1 MSDSTRTDS
10 SMLNMLRTISQEVN
24 VAKDLPAALAIIVKQ
39 VRVAMNSHVCSVYL
53 YEADRDRY
61 VLMATEGLN
70 KRAVG
75 KVSMAA
81 HEGLVGL
88 VGSRAETITLEDA
101 MSHPRFLYFAETGE
115 ERYASFLGTPI
126 IHHRQVLGVLVV
138 QQKER
143 RQFDEGDEAFL
154 VTMSAQLSGVIA
166 HAEATGSIRGLGKQ
180 GKGIQEARFI
190 GVPGAPGA
198 ALGTAVV
205 VLPVADLDVV
215 PDKITTDIPEQLELF
230 ALALE
235 SVRADIR
242 SLSARLSK
250 QLRPQERAL
259 FDVYLMMLEH
269 TALAGDVIRVIRTGQ
284 WAQGALRQVVSE
296 HVQRFEHMNDDYL
309 RERASDVKDLGRRL
323 LSYLQK
329 AHQQTL
335 VYPDN
340 TILVSEELSPAMLG
354 EVPAEKLVGLVS
366 VLGSRNSH
374 VAILARAMGIPTV
387 VAAVDLPYTRL
398 DGIEMIIDGY
408 HGDVFTNPS
417 ALLRQQ
423 YAEVVEEERLISKD
437 LDSLRS
443 LPCVTLDGHHLPL
456 WVNTGLLADVK
467 RAQQRGA
474 EGVGLYRSE
483 VAFMGSSRFPS
494 ESEQVQMYREQL
506 EAFHPLPV
514 TMRTLDIGGDKPL
527 SYFPIKESNP
537 YLGWRGI
544 RITLD
549 HPEIFLVQVRAMIKA
564 SAGLNNLRIL
574 LPMIS
579 GVHEL
584 DDAQHLIHR
593 AWGELTSEGLDVEMP
608 QIGVMIEVPSAV
620 YQARELAHMADFI
633 SVGSNDLTQYL
644 LAVDRNNARVA
655 ALYDYL
661 HPAVLMA
668 LKEVVSAAHAEGKQV
683 SICGEMAGD
692 PVAAVL
698 LLAMGFDSLSMN
710 STHLPKVKW
719 LLRKM
724 TLQHAQA
731 LLSEVSAM
739 DNPQMIHSTLNLALG
754 NLGLSK
760 VLNPASSVQT

>member
-1 MSDSTRTDS
+1 
-10 SMLNMLRTISQEVN
+10 MLRMISQEVN
-24 VAKDLPAALAIIVKQ
+24 AAKDLPAALTIIVKQ

-53 YEADRDRY
+53 YEPDRDRY
-61 VLMATEGLN
+61 LLMATEGLN

-75 KVSMAA
+75 KVSMASN
-81 HEGLVGL
+81 EGLVGL

-215 PDKITTDIPEQLELF
+215 PDKAISNIAEQLELF
-230 ALALE
+230 TLALE

-242 SLSARLSK
+242 SLSARLSD

-269 TALAGDVIRVIRTGQ
+269 TALAGDVIAVIRSGQ
-284 WAQGALRQVVSE
+284 WAQGALRKVVSD
-296 HVQRFEHMNDDYL
+296 HVQRFEHMDDDYL

-323 LSYLQK
+323 LSYLQQ
-329 AHQQTL
+329 AQQQTL
-335 VYPDN
+335 IYPDN

-354 EVPAEKLVGLVS
+354 EVPADKLVGLVS

-398 DGIEMIIDGY
+398 DGIELIIDGY

-423 YAEVVEEERLISKD
+423 YAEVVEEERLINKD

-443 LPCVTLDGHHLPL
+443 LPCVTLDGYHLPL

-494 ESEQVQMYREQL
+494 ESEQVLMYREQL

-564 SAGLNNLRIL
+564 SAGLNNLHIL

-593 AWGELTSEGLDVEMP
+593 AWGELINEGVDVQMP

-620 YQARELAHMADFI
+620 YQAKELARMADFL

-668 LKEVVSAAHAEGKQV
+668 LQEVVNAAHAEGKPV

-724 TLQHAQA
+724 TLEHAQE
-731 LLSEVSAM
+731 LLEDVSSM
-739 DNPQMIHSTLNLALG
+739 DNPQLIHSTLNLALG

>member
-1 MSDSTRTDS
+1 MSNSTRTDS
-10 SMLNMLRTISQEVN
+10 SMLSMLRIISQEVN
-24 VAKDLPAALAIIVKQ
+24 AAKDLPAALAIIVKQ

-53 YEADRDRY
+53 YAAESDRY
-61 VLMATEGLN
+61 ILMATEGLN

-75 KVSMAA
+75 KVSMASY
-81 HEGLVGL
+81 EGLVGL
-88 VGSRAETITLEDA
+88 VGSRAETIILEDA
-101 MSHPRFLYFAETGE
+101 MNHPRFLYFAETGE

-205 VLPVADLDVV
+205 LLPVADLEVV
-215 PDKITTDIPEQLELF
+215 PDKIITDIPEQLELF

-242 SLSARLSK
+242 SLSARLAT

-296 HVQRFEHMNDDYL
+296 HVQRFEHMDDDYL

-323 LSYLQK
+323 LSYLQQ
-329 AHQQTL
+329 AQQHTL
-335 VYPDN
+335 IYPDN

-354 EVPAEKLVGLVS
+354 EVPADKLVGLVS

-398 DGIEMIIDGY
+398 DGIELIIDGY

-417 ALLRQQ
+417 SLLRQQ
-423 YAEVVEEERLISKD
+423 YAEVVEEERLINND

-506 EAFHPLPV
+506 HAFHPLPE
-514 TMRTLDIGGDKPL
+514 IG
-527 SYFPIKESNP
+527 
-537 YLGWRGI
+537 
-544 RITLD
+544 
-549 HPEIFLVQVRAMIKA
+549 RA
-564 SAGLNNLRIL
+564 SC
-574 LPMIS
+574 
-579 GVHEL
+579 
-584 DDAQHLIHR
+584 
-593 AWGELTSEGLDVEMP
+593 
-608 QIGVMIEVPSAV
+608 
-620 YQARELAHMADFI
+620 RE
-633 SVGSNDLTQYL
+633 
-644 LAVDRNNARVA
+644 RV
-655 ALYDYL
+655 
-661 HPAVLMA
+661 
-668 LKEVVSAAHAEGKQV
+668 
-683 SICGEMAGD
+683 
-692 PVAAVL
+692 
-698 LLAMGFDSLSMN
+698 
-710 STHLPKVKW
+710 
-719 LLRKM
+719 
-724 TLQHAQA
+724 
-731 LLSEVSAM
+731 
-739 DNPQMIHSTLNLALG
+739 
-754 NLGLSK
+754 
-760 VLNPASSVQT
+760 